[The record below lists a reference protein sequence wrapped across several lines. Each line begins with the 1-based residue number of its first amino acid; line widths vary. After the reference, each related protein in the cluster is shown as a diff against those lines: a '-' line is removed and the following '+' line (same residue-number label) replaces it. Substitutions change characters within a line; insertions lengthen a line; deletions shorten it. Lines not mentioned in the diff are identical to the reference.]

1 MGALGNVP
9 PGPTVDRSAPPLLE
23 LRDLVREFPGVRAV
37 DHASLS
43 IWPGEIVGLVGKN
56 GAGKSTLIGIADGA
70 VSPDQGEILIDGKEI
85 AMTSPR
91 AAITHGISV
100 VPQETSTVANLSV
113 AENIGLGLGYPK
125 RLGAFVD
132 RRRLRAR
139 TREVLERLN
148 SDIDPGRLVG
158 ELSAVEQRL
167 VMIARGIAADAR
179 LLVLDE
185 PSAALTPDEV
195 DNQLHPM
202 LRSLRASGISVLY
215 VTHRLN
221 EIFAVTDRVI
231 VMRGGRVVSEHR
243 TAEIDTP
250 RLVEAI
256 TGEPIDRPGG
266 RADGID
272 PDQGPRPAPGE
283 ELLRVEGLSRDDV
296 VRGVGFSLRAGEIL
310 GIAGLVGA
318 GRTELVR
325 LIYGADRATGGKIFV
340 RGEEAGIRSPRQA
353 LRRGIALLP
362 EDRRHQGLVREFS
375 IRDNIT
381 LPVLPKL
388 RVRRGLPTPSARA
401 EREVA
406 RRWMRDLGV
415 TAVDE
420 DQRSSELSGG
430 NQQKTIVGRWLEFGA
445 DILIF
450 DEPTLGID
458 VQGKRDVYRLLESL
472 ARQGKGV
479 IVISSEFVDL
489 CEVADRIL
497 VMRQGEIVAELAAEG
512 ITERAI
518 LDHCF
523 DSTEN

>member
-1 MGALGNVP
+1 M
-9 PGPTVDRSAPPLLE
+9 
-23 LRDLVREFPGVRAV
+23 
-37 DHASLS
+37 
-43 IWPGEIVGLVGKN
+43 
-56 GAGKSTLIGIADGA
+56 
-70 VSPDQGEILIDGKEI
+70 
-85 AMTSPR
+85 
-91 AAITHGISV
+91 
-100 VPQETSTVANLSV
+100 
-113 AENIGLGLGYPK
+113 
-125 RLGAFVD
+125 
-132 RRRLRAR
+132 
-139 TREVLERLN
+139 
-148 SDIDPGRLVG
+148 
-158 ELSAVEQRL
+158 
-167 VMIARGIAADAR
+167 
-179 LLVLDE
+179 
-185 PSAALTPDEV
+185 
-195 DNQLHPM
+195 
-202 LRSLRASGISVLY
+202 
-215 VTHRLN
+215 
-221 EIFAVTDRVI
+221 
-231 VMRGGRVVSEHR
+231 
-243 TAEIDTP
+243 
-250 RLVEAI
+250 
-256 TGEPIDRPGG
+256 
-266 RADGID
+266 
-272 PDQGPRPAPGE
+272 
-283 ELLRVEGLSRDDV
+283 
-296 VRGVGFSLRAGEIL
+296 
-310 GIAGLVGA
+310 
-318 GRTELVR
+318 
-325 LIYGADRATGGKIFV
+325 
-340 RGEEAGIRSPRQA
+340 
-353 LRRGIALLP
+353 P

>member
-1 MGALGNVP
+1 MSAAAAP
-9 PGPTVDRSAPPLLE
+9 AAADRSAPPFLE

-70 VSPDQGEILIDGKEI
+70 VSPDSGAILIDGEEVT
-85 AMTSPR
+85 MRSPR
-91 AAITHGISV
+91 AAITHGIAV
-100 VPQETSTVANLSV
+100 VPQETATVSNLSV
-113 AENIGLGLGYPK
+113 AENIRLGLGYPK
-125 RLGAFVD
+125 RFGTFVD
-132 RRRLRAR
+132 GRRLRAR
-139 TREVLERLN
+139 TREILQRLN
-148 SDIDPGRLVG
+148 VDVDPRRLVG
-158 ELSAVEQRL
+158 ELTAVEQRM

-202 LRSLRASGISVLY
+202 LRSLRDGGMAVLY

-221 EIFAVTDRVI
+221 EIFAVTDRVV
-231 VMRGGRVVSEHR
+231 VMRGGQVVSEHE
-243 TAEIDTP
+243 TATIDTP
-250 RLVEAI
+250 SLVEAI
-256 TGEPIDRPGG
+256 TGAPVDTAGG
-266 RADGID
+266 RADGM
-272 PDQGPRPAPGE
+272 RPATATRPPPGE
-283 ELLRVEGLSRDDV
+283 ELLRVESLSRDEA
-296 VRGVGFSLRAGEIL
+296 VRNVSFSLRAGEIL

-325 LIYGADRATGGKIFV
+325 LVYGADRATAGSIYV
-340 RGEEAGIRSPRQA
+340 RGEQVDIRSPRQA

-362 EDRRHQGLVREFS
+362 EDRRHQGLVRDFS

-381 LPVLPKL
+381 LPVLPRL
-388 RVRRGLPTPSARA
+388 RVRRGVPSPSAKA

-415 TAVDE
+415 AAVDE
-420 DQRSSELSGG
+420 DQRSAELSGG

-445 DILIF
+445 DVLIF

-458 VQGKRDVYRLLESL
+458 VQGKRDVYRLLDSL
-472 ARQGKGV
+472 AGQGKGV

-489 CEVADRIL
+489 CEVAHRIL
-497 VMRQGEIVAELAAEG
+497 VMRQGEMVAELAAEG
-512 ITERAI
+512 VTERVI

-523 DSTEN
+523 DSTAT